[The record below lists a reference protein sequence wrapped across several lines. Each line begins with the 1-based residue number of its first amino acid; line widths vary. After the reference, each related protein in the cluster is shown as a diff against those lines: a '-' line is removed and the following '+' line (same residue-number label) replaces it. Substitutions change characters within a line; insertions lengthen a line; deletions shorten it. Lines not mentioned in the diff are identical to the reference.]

1 MPEDEKAWQLLMDL
15 KHIVELV
22 VSSKL
27 SEESLCYLESTFS
40 DHRQLFTDVFPNE
53 RFLPKHH
60 FLEHY
65 PNLIR
70 CFVPLADLWTMR
82 YEATHSFFKRVV
94 HDTCNFKN
102 TLKTLASRHQSM
114 IALALDSQHFFKAP
128 LHVEKLNV
136 VKMSAVEPQLRTVVE
151 NKYSN
156 LSSLS
161 LASSATL
168 LGPFIVKE

>member
-1 MPEDEKAWQLLMDL
+1 
-15 KHIVELV
+15 
-22 VSSKL
+22 
-27 SEESLCYLESTFS
+27 
-40 DHRQLFTDVFPNE
+40 
-53 RFLPKHH
+53 
-60 FLEHY
+60 
-65 PNLIR
+65 
-70 CFVPLADLWTMR
+70 MR
-82 YEATHSFFKRVV
+82 RSIAFQEGVAQHPQ
-94 HDTCNFKN
+94 FKN
-102 TLKTLASRHQSM
+102 SLKTLASRHQSM